1 MGGEEKRAWRWRRR
15 EPAAFTWPR
24 RALYRAG
31 WILTR
36 WVVAP
41 LLGGLEVSGI
51 ENVPRE
57 GGAIIAPN
65 HNSHLDPPYV
75 GAALRRPTYFMAK
88 RELFEVPIFGWLIY
102 NVFAYPVERGTP
114 DRFAIRKAIEL
125 VSAGH
130 LVLIFPE
137 GTRSPDG
144 TIQEGELGP
153 AMVAARAG
161 VPIIPCAVSGTRR
174 ILPPGAKWPRRART
188 YVAFG
193 EPVHVKTESNDRLTR
208 SILEAATAELMQRLK
223 ALHAELEAKRQD
235 R

>member
-1 MGGEEKRAWRWRRR
+1 VGDEGKRDWRWRRR

-31 WILTR
+31 WVLTR
-36 WVVAP
+36 WVAAP
-41 LLGGLEVSGI
+41 LLGGLEVAGV
-51 ENVPRE
+51 ENIPRE
-57 GGAIIAPN
+57 GGAVIAPN

-75 GAALRRPTYFMAK
+75 GAALPRPTYFMAK

-130 LVLIFPE
+130 LLLIFPE

-153 AMVAARAG
+153 AMVAGRAG

-193 EPVHVKTESNDRLTR
+193 EGVWVEAKGDERLARSALETATR
-208 SILEAATAELMQRLK
+208 ELMARIR
-223 ALHAELEAKRQD
+223 ALHAELEAKRRD

>member
-1 MGGEEKRAWRWRRR
+1 
-15 EPAAFTWPR
+15 
-24 RALYRAG
+24 
-31 WILTR
+31 
-36 WVVAP
+36 VVAP
-41 LLGGLEVSGI
+41 LLGGLEVSGL

-75 GAALRRPTYFMAK
+75 GAALSRPTYFMAK
-88 RELFEVPIFGWLIY
+88 RELFEVPVFGWLIY

-153 AMVAARAG
+153 AMVAARGG
-161 VPIIPCAVSGTRR
+161 VPIIPCAVSGPLRV
-174 ILPPGAKWPRRART
+174 LPPGAKWPRRSR
-188 YVAFG
+188 VRIAFG
-193 EPVHVKTESNDRLTR
+193 EPVWVEAVGDAPPSRDALQAATDQLMDRLR
-208 SILEAATAELMQRLK
+208 
-223 ALHAELEAKRQD
+223 ALHAELEALR
-235 R
+235 RT